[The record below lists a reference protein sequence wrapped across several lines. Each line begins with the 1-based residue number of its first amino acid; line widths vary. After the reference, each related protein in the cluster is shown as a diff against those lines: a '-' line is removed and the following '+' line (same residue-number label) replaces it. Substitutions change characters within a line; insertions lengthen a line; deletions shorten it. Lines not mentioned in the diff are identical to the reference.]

1 MNDRIAIRVFE
12 IVGSPDCVSSEDGQK
27 LYELIVRAFKEGRPV
42 RLSFQNVEFVIS
54 AFLHPAIGQLY
65 GQYDESFIRSHLEI
79 SDMTEEDKTT
89 LKRVVEDAKA
99 YFKDPERAEQARRS
113 VLEEDDGD
121 G

>member
-1 MNDRIAIRVFE
+1 MNDQITVRVFE
-12 IVGSPDCVSSEDGQK
+12 IIGSSDCISSEDGQRV
-27 LYELIVRAFKEGRPV
+27 YELMVRAFKEGRRV
-42 RLSFQNVEFVIS
+42 NLSFKNIDYVIS

-65 GQYDESFIRSHLEI
+65 GRYDESFVRTNLAI
-79 SDMTEEDKTT
+79 SDMSQEDMPT

-99 YFKDPERAEQARRS
+99 YFKDPERAEAARRS